1 MGLDFGLSLGKKVN
15 HNATVDPQTAKKAA
29 DGDSR
34 TRAFTTSK
42 CAPGQA
48 GGGEGRGRWG
58 GLGGAVSC
66 AARRLRCAP
75 RVVPA
80 AFAARH
86 KALTRRPLAPH
97 CPHRLPGRGF
107 IVDVSLKGTS
117 LEHDVDDMEAAYGE
131 GTTPADVLGGVVRP
145 PKQAQ
150 LLYNALAAV
159 EARVGA

>member
-1 MGLDFGLSLGKKVN
+1 MLCGR
-15 HNATVDPQTAKKAA
+15 AA
-29 DGDSR
+29 LQ
-34 TRAFTTSK
+34 APCP
-42 CAPGQA
+42 CAMCGC
-48 GGGEGRGRWG
+48 RGCK
-58 GLGGAVSC
+58 LASGAR
-66 AARRLRCAP
+66 AARCQ
-75 RVVPA
+75 
-80 AFAARH
+80 
-86 KALTRRPLAPH
+86 PLALPL
-97 CPHRLPGRGF
+97 CTRLPRTPCLTRGF